1 MIRSWETG
9 LDAGLG
15 EHKRWYPTS
24 LYQSEFDIAV
34 SGACGRI
41 CDLARAHWPSEK
53 RLWRCLASWKPQC
66 SQFLLSAFLD
76 IGLVL
81 KFWSSFFFWPHW
93 CLSSSSSNQ
102 YGKCLGQ
109 DADSWVNLHLR
120 RFDYVTCAFLSQ
132 FRAACATYFKII
144 SHCLFGR
151 EAVVQLSGNH
161 PLLDGSQF
169 IYLVDFFIPF
179 WNQQKR
185 VSIKRFCN

>member
-1 MIRSWETG
+1 MIRSWDTG

-15 EHKRWYPTS
+15 EHKRWYPIS
-24 LYQSEFDIAV
+24 LYQSEFDVAV

-41 CDLARAHWPSEK
+41 CDLAHAHWPSEK
-53 RLWRCLASWKPQC
+53 RLWGCLANAVSFFC
-66 SQFLLSAFLD
+66 LLSLTLA
-76 IGLVL
+76 
-81 KFWSSFFFWPHW
+81 WSSNFGHPFFFFWPCW
-93 CLSSSSSNQ
+93 CLSSSSSSNQ
-102 YGKCLGQ
+102 YGECLGQ

-144 SHCLFGR
+144 SRCLFGR

-161 PLLDGSQF
+161 PLLDRSQF

-179 WNQQKR
+179 WSHQEK